1 MTKAVSKWIWT
12 FILGLVILVVSDRV
26 FPIKIPDFIAITII
40 TLWGFGLLGVLAT
53 IIRHRVD
60 TK

>member
-12 FILGLVILVVSDRV
+12 FILGLVILIVSNMV

-40 TLWGFGLLGVLAT
+40 ILWGFGLLGVFAT
-53 IIRHRVD
+53 IIRHGVD